1 MKTEDKNTYEAEPK
15 RHYKKRY
22 LLRKL
27 EEQEAEQ
34 EIVNF
39 DKVKFN
45 EDSETGSESPQ
56 LDGGRPNDC

>member
-34 EIVNF
+34 EI
-39 DKVKFN
+39 KRY

>member
-1 MKTEDKNTYEAEPK
+1 MKTQDKNPLEQEQK

-34 EIVNF
+34 EI
-39 DKVKFN
+39 KKY
-45 EDSETGSESPQ
+45 EDQQPASDPPRQDGDGSFRS
-56 LDGGRPNDC
+56 